1 MKKVLSIIMIACFS
15 VVMMMGLTAC
25 SSNNNLQKLSA
36 PIVTLNGN
44 VALWSADQNADKF
57 EISLSG
63 ELSYVENTVT
73 SKTLTNGQTFK
84 VRAVGDGKAFATSD
98 WSNLVTYMD
107 GESQNP
113 TTLSTPSVTVSSTGL
128 ASWAEVLNAS
138 GYAYKINGGAEVP
151 TNSTSVQLSLNQSIV
166 VKAVGDQIN
175 YSDSGW
181 SVARYYTDGSTA
193 IEPQY
198 LGIFASKN
206 QPQQSSGLPEQ
217 LVSSPVANTF
227 SLFSARMNE
236 YRSFKDLLEEWFTK
250 EENHLGETYPKQS
263 DYDIYSSAGNQIY
276 VQIWLNNPTQCTIL
290 SLKLNGTKY
299 QVGGGLFSF
308 FIEKDGV
315 HYNCVYV
322 AVTIPENTYVEKDY
336 VVSDIEYVEGA
347 FINADGTDTFMNEN
361 NTIKVGLPYNAL
373 NPIVSNYIEQSVSV
387 NSYSA
392 TFDFED
398 AFNMSSLSGGWVG
411 VAVYDGYENYK
422 ILQNK
427 KVNNGSNTLNVT
439 GLKENAQYTVM
450 VYVYADLHD
459 GQGVCPHS
467 IYYDWIFTPSV
478 LMVNE
483 VSGINVLN
491 NDQSGYVGAVNVDVE
506 LKSATAEFIKL
517 EILKDEQVIYTDNNF
532 TGQAVV
538 TDGILNK
545 TDYQVRVYYKDVEY
559 LEGKYHEE
567 HVYVN
572 ALNDPRITD
581 EGAYTFVNH
590 AIYNFSFTNQEENN
604 AAVKDFVVRIY
615 DDKTANYIAEGVLVL
630 IEKPNI
636 IDTLRGEWSAL
647 REDLSGCE
655 EGTEEF
661 LGISDEMKRIHDRI
675 MELETVRTT
684 WNDKFEGSQDQAF
697 WEAEKQKGKYLYEY
711 SYAGENTEYIKKVDN
726 VYYVILENVDAE
738 TYDYKMQIFANLDKN
753 ESEKNNGLVEKVY
766 YVNNNLLRFNK
777 LFETDVHI
785 GIKEDAEL
793 VGNQLSLSLY
803 NSHDPRIGDYGETSS
818 DENLRYVYRI
828 EANGIEIYLNE
839 TAIAPTIDESAWI
852 EEYLS
857 NASAGTLDAV
867 ELYKKYI
874 SNYTSQTLVL
884 DYTNI
889 DAGKYTF
896 LITTRMYNK
905 TYEVGES
912 DGWVE
917 LRDMEIYKQFE
928 TPSIRFEGVYG
939 YVTTSQFVDK
949 NCIVFEAYDK
959 DANPIII
966 DNYCIDY
973 YSDNTYRF
981 EFCYEGAKARVK
993 LSKGSNSGEDGG
1005 YSEPIYWI
1013 DSEWTAYATSTAIAL
1028 ETPTFN
1034 VPTFNYGDY
1043 ELTWSSTSSTDYI
1056 RCYKYIIGSA
1066 EEREGDSYNL
1076 SYVHSS
1082 CVIKVKVV
1090 ASEWAKEAGYCD
1102 SEWATYN
1109 YTYQQSKPEK

>member
-1 MKKVLSIIMIACFS
+1 MSVPQNENFRFGFYFLKQNQCFMIKFKKIIQFAYNYAIIYTENSYFWRMNMKKVLSIIMIACFS

-113 TTLSTPSVTVSSTGL
+113 TTLSTPIVTVSSTGL

-181 SVARYYTDGSTA
+181 SVERYYTDGSTA

-236 YRSFKDLLEEWFTK
+236 YRSFEDLLEEWFTK

-411 VAVYDGYENYK
+411 VAVYGGDEDYK
-422 ILQNK
+422 ILENK

-439 GLKENAQYTVM
+439 GLKENSEYTII
-450 VYVYADLHD
+450 VYLYADLHD
-459 GQGVCPHS
+459 G
-467 IYYDWIFTPSV
+467 
-478 LMVNE
+478 
-483 VSGINVLN
+483 
-491 NDQSGYVGAVNVDVE
+491 
-506 LKSATAEFIKL
+506 
-517 EILKDEQVIYTDNNF
+517 
-532 TGQAVV
+532 
-538 TDGILNK
+538 
-545 TDYQVRVYYKDVEY
+545 R
-559 LEGKYHEE
+559 
-567 HVYVN
+567 
-572 ALNDPRITD
+572 
-581 EGAYTFVNH
+581 
-590 AIYNFSFTNQEENN
+590 
-604 AAVKDFVVRIY
+604 
-615 DDKTANYIAEGVLVL
+615 
-630 IEKPNI
+630 
-636 IDTLRGEWSAL
+636 
-647 REDLSGCE
+647 
-655 EGTEEF
+655 
-661 LGISDEMKRIHDRI
+661 
-675 MELETVRTT
+675 
-684 WNDKFEGSQDQAF
+684 
-697 WEAEKQKGKYLYEY
+697 
-711 SYAGENTEYIKKVDN
+711 
-726 VYYVILENVDAE
+726 
-738 TYDYKMQIFANLDKN
+738 
-753 ESEKNNGLVEKVY
+753 
-766 YVNNNLLRFNK
+766 
-777 LFETDVHI
+777 
-785 GIKEDAEL
+785 
-793 VGNQLSLSLY
+793 
-803 NSHDPRIGDYGETSS
+803 
-818 DENLRYVYRI
+818 
-828 EANGIEIYLNE
+828 
-839 TAIAPTIDESAWI
+839 
-852 EEYLS
+852 
-857 NASAGTLDAV
+857 
-867 ELYKKYI
+867 
-874 SNYTSQTLVL
+874 
-884 DYTNI
+884 
-889 DAGKYTF
+889 
-896 LITTRMYNK
+896 
-905 TYEVGES
+905 
-912 DGWVE
+912 
-917 LRDMEIYKQFE
+917 
-928 TPSIRFEGVYG
+928 GVYPHIIMQ
-939 YVTTSQFVDK
+939 TW
-949 NCIVFEAYDK
+949 VF
-959 DANPIII
+959 
-966 DNYCIDY
+966 
-973 YSDNTYRF
+973 T
-981 EFCYEGAKARVK
+981 
-993 LSKGSNSGEDGG
+993 LSE
-1005 YSEPIYWI
+1005 I
-1013 DSEWTAYATSTAIAL
+1013 
-1028 ETPTFN
+1028 
-1034 VPTFNYGDY
+1034 
-1043 ELTWSSTSSTDYI
+1043 
-1056 RCYKYIIGSA
+1056 
-1066 EEREGDSYNL
+1066 
-1076 SYVHSS
+1076 
-1082 CVIKVKVV
+1082 
-1090 ASEWAKEAGYCD
+1090 
-1102 SEWATYN
+1102 
-1109 YTYQQSKPEK
+1109 